1 MLTLVIQEFA
11 LEGLTK
17 EEEMLG
23 MLNILVTFIFSTCIK
38 IMKEKTYSFIIVRK
52 YQTRMELVLS
62 IEMEHTF
69 LTISF
74 VILRPIFES
83 LFFCWILSIAI
94 IQHLKTLEYL
104 EFFLPIQRK
113 HFSYL
118 VITPIHRLI
127 LES

>member
-23 MLNILVTFIFSTCIK
+23 ILNILVTFIFSTCMK

-83 LFFCWILSIAI
+83 LFFC
-94 IQHLKTLEYL
+94 
-104 EFFLPIQRK
+104 
-113 HFSYL
+113 
-118 VITPIHRLI
+118 
-127 LES
+127 